1 MLFLRPLP
9 MRPLFALLSA
19 LFVCGSAF
27 AQQTSG
33 GGGDGGILG
42 SILPLIF
49 IVVIFYFL
57 MIRPQQKRVK
67 AHRTMLEALSI
78 GDEVLTSGGLFGKV
92 TKITDN
98 IVVLEVD
105 KIQMPFQ
112 KQSIQSLL
120 PAGSLEK
127 L

>member
-33 GGGDGGILG
+33 GGDGGILG
-42 SILPLIF
+42 SVLPLIF